1 MFRFGRPLVI
11 ACLLAAASF
20 AVADQLPRGRTGQ
33 GVIRPENAKPVDETQ
48 LVLIAEPEV
57 EVDGRAARIRFRT
70 AAPAPAATVYFGT
83 FEPDQQWT
91 IPRYRRAAKEKRA
104 DSGTDHVVELKLDS
118 LTVPEVDLVGAAK
131 SGGAVV
137 PYRIEVYDAKSARA
151 VFFDRVFAY
160 QDGRR
165 VPAIAEGPFVD
176 LVDAG
181 SAVISWDSDLPVRG
195 EVIAG
200 GKRYSSPGTAMH
212 FEIPVTGLKP
222 GARTPYRVRIESGDF
237 AFESREFAFTTDD
250 PAAEELVFA
259 TFGDSREGVGGGEA
273 QFGGTNHRA
282 LTRFFTAAAEAGAA
296 FIVHSGDLVNGY
308 TTSTTDF
315 AMQLAAF
322 KRASGIVG
330 HSVPVYEVMGNHEIV
345 MDSLAVDGVGV
356 VSFDKTGEDSSEA
369 AFARAFVNPR
379 NGPRAEAPGAP
390 GYDENVYT
398 FDRGRCRFVV
408 FNNNYWWSSH
418 AETYGGN
425 LEGYVMDD
433 QFAWLTRVL
442 DEAGKDARIDHVFL
456 IAQEAM
462 FPNGGHVSDSM
473 WYHGGDPAKND
484 GIDRRYV
491 VARRDAIWRAFVGT
505 GKAAAAIFGDEHNY
519 NRTWLG
525 SGLDPSYGG
534 GAWQIISGGA
544 GAPYYAR
551 ETNVPWAKFVETFS
565 ARENWALFRVKGS
578 RVEIEVRSFAGEL
591 IDRAVLK
598 D

>member
-1 MFRFGRPLVI
+1 MSRITRPLVI
-11 ACLLAAASF
+11 ALLLAAASF

-48 LVLIAEPEV
+48 LVLVAEPEV
-57 EVDGRAARIRFRT
+57 EVDGLKANIRFRT

-91 IPRYRRAAKEKRA
+91 IPRYRRAAKEIRA
-104 DSGTDHVVELKLDS
+104 DMGTEHVVELKLGS
-118 LTVPEVDLVGAAK
+118 LMAPEVDLVGAAK
-131 SGGAVV
+131 AGGAVV
-137 PYRIEVYDAKSARA
+137 PYRIEVYDAKSART
-151 VFFDRVFAY
+151 VFFDRVFAF
-160 QDGRR
+160 QDGKRA
-165 VPAIAEGPFVD
+165 PTIAEGPFVD
-176 LVDAG
+176 LVDAS
-181 SAVISWDSDLPVRG
+181 SAVISWETDLPTRG
-195 EVIAG
+195 EVIAA
-200 GKRYSSPGTAMH
+200 GKRFSAPGTSTH
-212 FEIPVTGLKP
+212 FEIPITGLKS
-222 GARTPYRVRIESGDF
+222 GAQTPYRVRIESGDF
-237 AFESREFAFTTDD
+237 AFESREFAFKTDD
-250 PAAEELVFA
+250 PSSGELVFA
-259 TFGDSREGVGGGEA
+259 SFGDSREGVGGGES
-273 QFGGTNHRA
+273 QFGGTNYRTLA
-282 LTRFFTAAAEAGAA
+282 RFFTAAAESGAE
-296 FIVHSGDLVNGY
+296 FIIHSGDLVNGY
-308 TTSTTDF
+308 TTSSTDF

-330 HSVPVYEVMGNHEIV
+330 HSVPVYEAMGNHEIV
-345 MDSLAVDGVGV
+345 MDSFDVDGVGV

-379 NGPRAEAPGAP
+379 NGPKADAPGAP
-390 GYDENVYT
+390 TYDENVYT

-433 QFAWLTRVL
+433 QFAWMVRVFN
-442 DEAGKDARIDHVFL
+442 EAKNDSRIDHVFL
-456 IAQEAM
+456 VAQEAM
-462 FPNGGHVSDSM
+462 YPNGGHVADAM

-484 GIDRRYV
+484 GVDRRYV
-491 VARRDAIWRAFVGT
+491 VARRDEIWRAFVGT

-519 NRTWLG
+519 NRTWIG
-525 SGLDPSYGG
+525 DELDPSYGG

-551 ETNVPWAKFVETFS
+551 ETNVPWAKFVKTFS